1 MANQLDNIQILD
13 GGLPRSI
20 YSGDNIQIT
29 ASLEV
34 QSDVVVTGN
43 LTVQGTL
50 TSESTNNVR
59 YADNHLYLNDGYT
72 TAVAQTGG
80 LVVNYLPIATSDSVD
95 TGGFTAG
102 VPATSNPTV
111 KTVGSA
117 TFAVGQFIQVSGATD
132 ETNNGQFEVL
142 THVGTTLTIRGI
154 GTTDTVEDFSQNQFV
169 TDTTVAGTITRVNLS
184 IMRSGTDGLWEVAA
198 GATTPLTFTDLSVG
212 GSDTLQT
219 AYVAG
224 NTITTSAG
232 EGNVVITGTEQLL
245 ITTSGGINLDT
256 QFDADT
262 TVFDVLMA
270 GSNGFSIDG
279 TAASN
284 VSVTSGNLTLSTVTT
299 GTLIVNSVA
308 ALDMDAAS
316 ATLDT
321 TGAFSIDG
329 AAASNVSVTGGNLSI
344 STLTSGT
351 LILNS
356 VAALDMDGASATLD
370 TTGSFSIDGA
380 AASNVSTTAADLTL
394 STITSGALIATSA
407 GLWDLNAGANLDIDV
422 TGTYDMLSTGAFSI
436 DGTGAS
442 NVSATSGNLS
452 ISTIT
457 TGTLILNSVAAIDM
471 DGTSATLDT
480 TGAFSIDGAAAS
492 NVSTTAA
499 DLTLSTITSGS
510 LIATSAG
517 LWDLNAG
524 ANLDIDVTGSYDML
538 STGVFS
544 IDGTGASNV
553 SATSG
558 NLTISTITTGTLIL
572 NSVAAI
578 DMDGTSATLDTTGAF
593 SIDGAAASNVS
604 TTAADLTLST
614 ITSGSLIATSAGLW
628 DLNAGANLDIDVTG
642 TYDMLST
649 GVFSID
655 GTGASN
661 VSATSGNLTLS
672 TITTGQLLLTSAG
685 DSDYTVP
692 NASATAFRL
701 RDGTLNYLVVDSTDD
716 SLDLSAPFT
725 RVPNTGGI
733 GFERTTDSALVA
745 GDLVCGVVTT
755 GNVKLADADTGSLRD
770 GWVVGVSQASFSAT
784 STARVFSNNGQ
795 IIPVR
800 FAAAPASSNNGF
812 PVYLSTTPGLGTLTA
827 PSGGNDKV
835 TFVVGILIGAD
846 GADTTPDVIWMPQ
859 FISKGATV
867 TA

>member
-219 AYVAG
+219 VYVAG

-262 TVFDVLMA
+262 TVFDVLMS

-524 ANLDIDVTGSYDML
+524 ANLDIDVTG
-538 STGVFS
+538 
-544 IDGTGASNV
+544 
-553 SATSG
+553 
-558 NLTISTITTGTLIL
+558 
-572 NSVAAI
+572 
-578 DMDGTSATLDTTGAF
+578 
-593 SIDGAAASNVS
+593 
-604 TTAADLTLST
+604 
-614 ITSGSLIATSAGLW
+614 
-628 DLNAGANLDIDVTG
+628 

-812 PVYLSTTPGLGTLTA
+812 PVYLSTTPGVGTLTA